1 MKQPDDIELATGV
14 RTAVSRLVKKVRKE
28 ASFLKQLSLTEH
40 MTMSAMFAHT
50 QLLPSELSKM
60 GKVSSQAMSQIL
72 NHLSEL
78 KYITRKS
85 SKEDKRKTIVSI
97 TEKGKG
103 FIIQSRLEKEEW
115 LAKAIRETLTKDEK
129 KLLREGIALLIR
141 IADFE
146 D

>member
-14 RTAVSRLVKKVRKE
+14 RTAVSRVVKKVRSE
-28 ASFLKQLSLTEH
+28 ASFLRQLSLTEH
-40 MTMSAMFAHT
+40 MTMSALYSHN
-50 QLLPSELSKM
+50 QCLPSQLSKM

-72 NHLSEL
+72 NHLAEL
-78 KYITRKS
+78 KYVIRKQ

-97 TEKGKG
+97 TEKGKA
-103 FIIQSRLEKEEW
+103 FINQSRLEKEEW
-115 LAKAIRETLTKDEK
+115 LAKAIREMLTKDEK
-129 KLLREGIALLIR
+129 KILADAIALLIR